1 MAPVSQQMSQI
12 LVNAPSV
19 NAVLGANGV
28 FTSPW
33 FDATQIPVNYVE
45 ITSYSDQASA
55 ANGILVQESD
65 DTANANF
72 TVTAGKDTANAAT
85 LERMI
90 CPIRKRF
97 WRIQYTNGATPQTQ
111 WELSIGMVGEIP
123 AQVDNSGNVIS
134 PQWSSGWNATSAPAS
149 GTQASAVQAAAP
161 GLRHI
166 CTGVT
171 FSWSASVAPA
181 ATVLTLTILD
191 GATVV
196 WTATIFIPAAVG
208 GGSLVVPS
216 LNLQGT
222 TNQSM
227 TAQFS
232 AGLTSLNESVSV
244 QGYDLQ

>member
-1 MAPVSQQMSQI
+1 MAPVSQQMSMI
-12 LVNAPSV
+12 ITSTP
-19 NAVLGANGV
+19 LGANGV

-33 FDATQIPVNYVE
+33 LDSTQIPVNYLE
-45 ITSYSDQASA
+45 LSAASDQGSA
-55 ANGILVQESD
+55 ANGLLVQETD
-65 DTANANF
+65 DTANASLIF
-72 TVTAGKDTANAAT
+72 TAGQDTITAGNA
-85 LERMI
+85 ERMI

-97 WRIQYTNGATPQTQ
+97 WRVQYTNGATPQTQ
-111 WELSIGMVGEIP
+111 FELTAGLLGEIP

-134 PQWSSGWNATSAPAS
+134 PQWSQGWNVTSAPAA
-149 GTQASAVQAAAP
+149 GTQAQAVKAATP
-161 GLRHI
+161 SLRHI

-181 ATVLTLTILD
+181 ATVLSLTILD
-191 GATVV
+191 GATVI

-208 GGSLVVPS
+208 GGSMVIPA
-216 LNLQGT
+216 LNLQGS

-232 AGLTSLNESVSV
+232 SGLASLNESVSM